1 MNDLNG
7 PFGYFNKRYKAWSY
21 QQKLSDLRNFQK
33 KSEIFKP
40 AVFARKVRK
49 IK

>member
-1 MNDLNG
+1 VIEGTFSELGDTW
-7 PFGYFNKRYKAWSY
+7 AWSY